1 MKHTSQKF
9 AKVHL
14 PGRSPFWVEIISFI
28 GTGSKFIGKIYDPT
42 SRHYKQ
48 ALEFDWEHVTGT
60 ASLKTGL
67 SGLDS
72 PYIPGAETCA
82 VLDTIVPDSMDWET
96 HIAVRKVRDDVGNL
110 SEYVAGKLGMTLG
123 ELCNALAAEQID
135 AVAMAVHN
143 IENRNQ
149 GIIIG
154 DQTGIGKGRVAAAM
168 IRYAHVQGMKP
179 VFISEK
185 PNLFTDIY
193 RDLVDI
199 GADGGVPMET
209 VTETPTLK
217 KIKFEP
223 WEKLSEDEKTEYDN
237 DPQKYEE
244 YKADPDN
251 QYEEVFRRTK
261 NPAYDKYQGNRLRPF
276 IINGRSFKTNI
287 LDKNGNLLY
296 AGLQK
301 QELDEILTSGRLP
314 QKYDLVVAT
323 YSQFNN
329 EKRPAKRNFLSNI
342 AQGSILI
349 MDEAHNASGTS
360 NTGEFLTKVL
370 ERARGVVFLSATFA
384 KRPDNMPIY
393 AAKTAM
399 RDANLSKDELVASI
413 LSGGV
418 ALQEV
423 LSAQLVSEGQMLR
436 RERSFEGVEV
446 NYITLDGLET
456 EHRAVSDSVT
466 EILRDI
472 IKFQKDNVKP
482 IVKGIDKMLAREG
495 KEIKERGGTS
505 QAGIDNTPY
514 FSKVFQVINQM
525 LFSIKAESV
534 ALKAIER
541 LKEGKKP
548 VIAFASTMGAFLE
561 QLENVSGD
569 PVQPGD
575 MINADFATVLQR
587 GLDGVFRYS
596 LKDHKGI
603 STKGEFAISDLTE
616 GGRERYFEI
625 SKKIRE
631 RTTGISVSPIDR
643 IIDMIEKAGYS
654 VAEITGRRLEIVF
667 DSQKASHRKA
677 AMPVKK
683 SDHQDKKQAKG
694 NDDEKPIRKGD
705 IQKHFPLVYKFMP
718 AFQQQAIEGSEEH
731 WKILYRIEATLKDL
745 AQHNGDKIAAGLSK
759 KYNWVMGMDYAL
771 IYAHFFY
778 GGSDWWVY
786 GWDGKD
792 DIAYAFVCLN
802 GDWQM
807 AEYGSISLHELAENR
822 VELDFFFTPKTLLEA
837 KNRAD
842 AAENPINEK
851 DKEHISIANEFYRSE
866 YLKNYQEATKGG
878 FSGIDDKTPASKLTG
893 VVFSRP
899 RLNVAEAF
907 RKFNNNEV
915 DVLMIN
921 QSGSTGASAHAIVT
935 DKVPAEKV
943 KQRVMLILQP
953 ELNINTEVQKRG
965 RINRTGQVL
974 KPIYDYVNS
983 AIPAERRI
991 MMMLKKKL
999 KSLDANTTSNQRQSE
1014 QVLSSDDFLNKYGD
1028 EVVFNYLDEN
1038 PELNMM
1044 LGDLLR
1050 KEQSEDGKASN
1061 DARDNIALRASG
1073 RVAVLSCDE
1082 QEKFY
1087 TEVIERYDQYVKKL
1101 KAMGRYDLEVE
1112 TLALDAETVSANI
1125 VIAGK
1130 GGHSVFA
1137 GDTLLEMCRINN
1149 LRKPFT
1155 HEELNALV
1163 QQALSGRSAD
1173 ELREEMI
1180 ENYRQFMLGY
1190 FKDQAERVNKRAE
1203 RLITEITDEKKYK
1216 ALETETDR
1224 KSYIE
1229 KRREEIEIERKL
1241 KEDQAR
1247 SDAEAR
1253 FSYMNKFF
1261 SYFKIGHGYNYPDN
1275 NVDIHAVFVG
1285 YTMNMSKQ
1293 NPWAPSGV
1301 GLKFAIAN
1309 SIKYL
1314 ELVCSGEDGQ
1324 TLLAIIGASGTIP
1337 GYLSQSILRDWDRLC
1352 SKASSTRK
1360 VSYIVTGNILQ
1371 AFSKYSGH
1379 LISYTTLDG
1388 STKKGILMPDSFDPE
1403 KVDRKGGGLVTMPVI
1418 RCREIILEQLSP
1430 YYNNKIESTTG
1441 LIILRNYGDN
1451 FSIIV
1456 PSSGKAGGMYYK
1468 DPVLISLS
1476 KNPDD
1481 GFQKSG
1487 NKMVA
1492 SYSRDNMDRAIE
1504 HLWKEHQVNMKV
1516 DAAKFSLDVSVDVSN
1531 QSSSK
1536 DERTQRAEAAYRSD
1550 KQHFQCRRDPPS
1562 CEPLIP
1568 AGNDDKERKH
1578 RRAMAMIKIKAAAIR
1593 IRQKNQ

>member
-1 MKHTSQKF
+1 MQHSSKKF

-14 PGRSPFWVEIISFI
+14 PGASPFWVEVISFT
-28 GTGSKFIGKIYDPT
+28 GTGGKFIGKVYDPA
-42 SRHYKQ
+42 SKHFKQ
-48 ALEFDWEHVTGT
+48 VIEFNWENVTDT
-60 ASLKTGL
+60 ASPKTGL

-96 HIAVRKVRDDVGNL
+96 HIAVRKVREDVGNL
-110 SEYVAGKLGMTLG
+110 SEYVAGKLGMTQG

-135 AVAMAVHN
+135 AVAMAVYN
-143 IENRNQ
+143 IEQRGQ

-168 IRYAHVQGMKP
+168 IRYAHMQGMKP

-193 RDLVDI
+193 RDLIDI

-223 WEKLSEDEKTEYDN
+223 WEKLSDDEKAEHDN
-237 DPQKYEE
+237 DPQKYED
-244 YKADPDN
+244 YKSDPDN
-251 QYEEVFRRTK
+251 QYEEIFRRTK

-296 AGLQK
+296 SGLQK

-314 QKYDLVVAT
+314 DKYNLAVAT

-342 AQGSILI
+342 SRGSILI

-370 ERARGVVFLSATFA
+370 EQAKGVVFLSATFA

-413 LSGGV
+413 MSGGV

-423 LSAQLVSEGQMLR
+423 LSSQLVSEGQMLR

-446 NYITLDGLET
+446 NYISLDELET
-456 EHRAVSDSVT
+456 EHRAISDSVT
-466 EILRDI
+466 EIIRDI
-472 IKFQKDNVKP
+472 IKFQKDFVKP
-482 IVKGIDKMLAREG
+482 IVKGIDKMLAKEG

-534 ALKAIER
+534 ASKAIER

-561 QLENVSGD
+561 QLENTAGD

-575 MINADFATVLQR
+575 IINADFATVLQR

-596 LKDHKGI
+596 LKDHKGVG
-603 STKGEFAISDLTE
+603 TKGEFTISDLTE
-616 GGRERYFEI
+616 EGRQRYFEI

-643 IIDMIEKAGYS
+643 IINMIEKAGYS

-677 AMPVKK
+677 AIPVKK
-683 SDHQDKKQAKG
+683 SEPEKKQS
-694 NDDEKPIRKGD
+694 NDDEKPLRRGD
-705 IQKHFPLVYKFMP
+705 IERKYPLVSKFMP

-731 WKILYRIEATLKDL
+731 WKILSRIEATLRDMM
-745 AQHNGDKIAAGLSK
+745 QHPGYQLSK
-759 KYNWVMGMDYAL
+759 KLAKKYSWAGDMDYWL

-786 GWDGKD
+786 DWDGKD
-792 DIAYAFVCLN
+792 DVVYAFVCLN
-802 GDWQM
+802 GDWQN
-807 AEYGSISLHELAENR
+807 AESGGVSLHELAENR
-822 VELDFFFTPKTLLEA
+822 VEMDFFFTPKTLLEA
-837 KNRAD
+837 KNGAD
-842 AAENPINEK
+842 GSENPIDDQ
-851 DKEHISIANEFYRSE
+851 DKEKIRVANEFYKSE
-866 YLKNYQEATKGG
+866 YLKNYQEALKDGFAG
-878 FSGIDDKTPASKLTG
+878 FSGNNGTEKLTG

-965 RINRTGQVL
+965 RINRTGQIL

-1014 QVLSSDDFLNKYGD
+1014 QILSSDDFLNKYGD

-1038 PELNMM
+1038 PELNIM

-1050 KEQSEDGKASN
+1050 KEQSEEGTASN
-1061 DARDNIALRASG
+1061 DAREGIALRASG
-1073 RVAVLSCDE
+1073 RVAVLSCEE

-1087 TEVIERYDQYVKKL
+1087 ADVIERYDQYVKKL

-1112 TLALDAETVSANI
+1112 TLALDAETVSASM

-1130 GGHSVFA
+1130 GGRSVFA
-1137 GDTLLEMCRINN
+1137 GDTLLELCRINN

-1155 HEELNALV
+1155 FEELNALI
-1163 QQALSGRSAD
+1163 QQSLSGRSAD
-1173 ELREEMI
+1173 EIRDEMV
-1180 ENYRQFMLGY
+1180 ENYRQFMQGY
-1190 FKDQAERVNKRAE
+1190 FNDQAERVNKRAE
-1203 RLITEITDEKKYK
+1203 KQISEIIEEKKYQS
-1216 ALETETDR
+1216 LETATDR
-1224 KSYIE
+1224 ENYID
-1229 KRREEIEIERKL
+1229 KRKEEIESERKM

-1247 SDAEAR
+1247 NDAEAR
-1253 FSYMNKFF
+1253 FSYMHKFF
-1261 SYFKIGHGYNYPDN
+1261 SYFKIGQAYNYPDN
-1275 NVDIHAVFVG
+1275 NVDVFAVFLG
-1285 YTMNMSKQ
+1285 YSMNMSKH
-1293 NPWAPSGV
+1293 NPWAPSAV
-1301 GLKFAIAN
+1301 GMKFAIAN

-1324 TLLAIIGASGTIP
+1324 TLLAIIGASATIP
-1337 GYLSQSILRDWDRLC
+1337 SYINQRIVRDWDQHC
-1352 SKASSTRK
+1352 AKASATRK
-1360 VSYIVTGNILQ
+1360 LSYIVTGNILQ

-1379 LISYTTLDG
+1379 LINYTTIDG

-1403 KVDRKGGGLVTMPVI
+1403 KVDRKGGGLVTMPIV
-1418 RCREIILEQLSP
+1418 RCKEIILEQLSP

-1441 LIILRNYGDN
+1441 LIILRNYGDK

-1456 PSSGKAGGMYYK
+1456 SSSQKSGGVYFK

-1487 NKMVA
+1487 NKMIA
-1492 SYSRDNMDRAIE
+1492 DYSRVDMDRVID
-1504 HLWKEHQVNMKV
+1504 HLWAEHQLNMNV
-1516 DAAKFSLDVSVDVSN
+1516 DAAKFNLDVSVDT
-1531 QSSSK
+1531 SK
-1536 DERTQRAEAAYRSD
+1536 MVTSRDDRTRRAEEAYR
-1550 KQHFQCRRDPPS
+1550 KEKRHFQCRRDPPS
-1562 CEPLIP
+1562 CEPVAP
-1568 AGNDDKERKH
+1568 PVSDAEQKRR
-1578 RRAMAMIKIKAAAIR
+1578 RRAMAMLKIKAAAIR
-1593 IRQKNQ
+1593 IRQKTK